1 MQLSDLQKAG
11 GFVDTRLIKKT
22 ADWKRFDEQADDEI
36 TSEVG
41 FFVRRAGY
49 LEVKRAAPSEGSGL
63 DPDALMIASCI
74 RLGKEGDEVI
84 PYDDVLRLEPGLYRI
99 FMDAIGEVYGG
110 ATADPKR
117 SPPKKSSGASSSKR
131 ASAGARSKKPSKTSA
146 STKR

>member
-74 RLGKEGDEVI
+74 RLGKGGDEVI
-84 PYDDVLRLEPGLYRI
+84 PYAGVRRQEPGVYRSC
-99 FMDAIGEVYGG
+99 MGVSGGVYG
-110 ATADPKR
+110 R
-117 SPPKKSSGASSSKR
+117 PPQGPGR
-131 ASAGARSKKPSKTSA
+131 GPGPR
-146 STKR
+146 